1 MPPKRPVDRRRSGST
16 RERLLQAA
24 DRIWSE
30 RGVHGA
36 SLEDIA
42 RDAAVTKPT
51 LYYYF
56 ADKSVLFTETVCS
69 VLEQHGGGLRTA
81 SRSAPSSARERLV
94 AAVAYLIRA
103 RCSGP
108 RLLREGGVPLTI
120 DQLSQTRSAVF
131 RHFFSPLQIVLED
144 GVRSGELRAMDTAFT
159 TQALLN
165 LIDPWTS
172 GSSGSSRS
180 SRSSGSG
187 GSAGEARPG
196 GRSAD
201 DLATDIVD
209 LVVDGIGSS
218 GPRS

>member
-1 MPPKRPVDRRRSGST
+1 M
-16 RERLLQAA
+16 
-24 DRIWSE
+24 
-30 RGVHGA
+30 
-36 SLEDIA
+36 
-42 RDAAVTKPT
+42 TKPT

-56 ADKSVLFTETVCS
+56 ADKSVLFTEMVCS

-81 SRSAPSSARERLV
+81 SRAASSARDRLV

-108 RLLREGGVPLTI
+108 RLLREGGVALTI

-144 GVRSGELRAMDTAFT
+144 GVRSGELRAMDTAFI

-165 LIDPWTS
+165 LIDPWT
-172 GSSGSSRS
+172 

-201 DLATDIVD
+201 ELAADIVD
-209 LVVDGIGSS
+209 LVVDGVGV
-218 GPRS
+218 

>member
-1 MPPKRPVDRRRSGST
+1 MPVKRTGNRGRSGST
-16 RERLLQAA
+16 RERLLQSA
-24 DRIWSE
+24 DRLWSE

-42 RDAAVTKPT
+42 REAAVTKPT

-56 ADKSVLFTETVCS
+56 ADKSVLFTEMVCS

-81 SRSAPSSARERLV
+81 SRAASSARDRLV

-108 RLLREGGVPLTI
+108 RLLREGGVALTI

-144 GVRSGELRAMDTAFT
+144 GVRSGELRAMDTAFI

-165 LIDPWTS
+165 LIDPWT
-172 GSSGSSRS
+172 

-201 DLATDIVD
+201 ELAADIVD
-209 LVVDGIGSS
+209 LVVDGVGV
-218 GPRS
+218 

>member
-1 MPPKRPVDRRRSGST
+1 MPPKPTGNRRRSGST

-24 DRIWSE
+24 DRLWSE

-56 ADKSVLFTETVCS
+56 GDKSVLFTEMVCS

-81 SRSAPSSARERLV
+81 SRAAPSSARERLV

-144 GVRSGELRAMDTAFT
+144 GVRSGELRTMDTAFT

-165 LIDPWTS
+165 LIDPWT
-172 GSSGSSRS
+172 

-201 DLATDIVD
+201 ELATDIID